1 MNFDI
6 QRPPTRRKWLG
17 HSAALLGAYGIG
29 LRAWAQ
35 PSAGVPMRILV
46 GASPGGSTD
55 TLLRKIMSVA
65 GVFDIE
71 VVVAR
76 LLLVLARGSTA
87 AGVPSS
93 TKTPY
98 RRVASQG

>member
-1 MNFDI
+1 
-6 QRPPTRRKWLG
+6 
-17 HSAALLGAYGIG
+17 
-29 LRAWAQ
+29 
-35 PSAGVPMRILV
+35 
-46 GASPGGSTD
+46 
-55 TLLRKIMSVA
+55 MSVA

-98 RRVASQG
+98 RRAASQG

>member
-1 MNFDI
+1 MMLPMAGSLVIF
-6 QRPPTRRKWLG
+6 R
-17 HSAALLGAYGIG
+17 SLL
-29 LRAWAQ
+29 
-35 PSAGVPMRILV
+35 PSAQAGPRSEAAIGKVWR
-46 GASPGGSTD
+46 SWFEGGSTD
-55 TLLRKIMSVA
+55 TILRKIMSVA

-93 TKTPY
+93 TRTPY
-98 RRVASQG
+98 RRAASQG

>member
-1 MNFDI
+1 MMLPMAGSLVIF
-6 QRPPTRRKWLG
+6 R
-17 HSAALLGAYGIG
+17 SLL
-29 LRAWAQ
+29 
-35 PSAGVPMRILV
+35 PSAQAGPRSEAAIGKVWR
-46 GASPGGSTD
+46 SWFEGGSTD
-55 TLLRKIMSVA
+55 TILRKIMSVA

-98 RRVASQG
+98 RRAASQG

>member
-1 MNFDI
+1 MMLPMAGSLVIF
-6 QRPPTRRKWLG
+6 R
-17 HSAALLGAYGIG
+17 SLL
-29 LRAWAQ
+29 
-35 PSAGVPMRILV
+35 PSAQAGPRSEAAIGKVWR
-46 GASPGGSTD
+46 SWFEGGSTD
-55 TLLRKIMSVA
+55 TILRKIMSVA

-76 LLLVLARGSTA
+76 LLLVLARAPAA

-98 RRVASQG
+98 KRAAS

>member
-1 MNFDI
+1 MAGSLVIF
-6 QRPPTRRKWLG
+6 R
-17 HSAALLGAYGIG
+17 SLL
-29 LRAWAQ
+29 
-35 PSAGVPMRILV
+35 PSAQAGPRSEAAIGKVWR
-46 GASPGGSTD
+46 SWFEGGSTD
-55 TLLRKIMSVA
+55 TILRKIMSVA

-98 RRVASQG
+98 RRAASQG

>member
-1 MNFDI
+1 MMLPMAGSLVI
-6 QRPPTRRKWLG
+6 CR
-17 HSAALLGAYGIG
+17 SLL
-29 LRAWAQ
+29 
-35 PSAGVPMRILV
+35 PSARAGPRSEAATGKVWR
-46 GASPGGSTD
+46 SWFEGGSTD
-55 TLLRKIMSVA
+55 TILRKIMSVA